1 MPNMSILYAALKKE
15 SCYLVFIS
23 WFMHCSDT
31 WELVATSHQVML
43 KDGFKESSNAES
55 LSCLR
60 WEFEPPSAS
69 KTSNETSVSIPH
81 KLTGLSSLEQAFP
94 HSSILGILQAS
105 DHVSNRWP
113 VPLEWNLIPSAEASD
128 HLLTNTITKLGTMG
142 HCTLEGASLSKCTTV
157 EPVEQT
163 SSPSSLSLQHSGKII
178 KKLHPIGQV
187 LSKSKK
193 TQLQSTSKKKTPG
206 VNTSKLPPS
215 PWRSFKAKCQSPS
228 STTPHL
234 HRSWNIWKILMLA
247 ASPLGI
253 PTPPTLI
260 FQKLPGYHQSARMQ
274 V

>member
-1 MPNMSILYAALKKE
+1 MPNMSILYAALKME

-113 VPLEWNLIPSAEASD
+113 VPLEWDLIPSAEASD

-157 EPVEQT
+157 GPVEQT

-178 KKLHPIGQV
+178 KKLLPIGQV
-187 LSKSKK
+187 LSKSKEK
-193 TQLQSTSKKKTPG
+193 TTQLQSTFQINTRGKHLKTPTVALEILQG
-206 VNTSKLPPS
+206 QMPITVIHHTP
-215 PWRSFKAKCQSPS
+215 PS
-228 STTPHL
+228 STTEHL
-234 HRSWNIWKILMLA
+234 ENLDACRFA
-247 ASPLGI
+247 AWHPDSSHI
-253 PTPPTLI
+253 D
-260 FQKLPGYHQSARMQ
+260 LPEVTCARMQ